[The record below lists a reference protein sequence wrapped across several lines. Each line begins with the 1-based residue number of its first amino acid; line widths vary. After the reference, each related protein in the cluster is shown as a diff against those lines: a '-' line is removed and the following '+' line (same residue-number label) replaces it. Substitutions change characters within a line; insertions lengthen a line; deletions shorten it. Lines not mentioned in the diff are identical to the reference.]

1 MKKKAFIG
9 GALMVLLAGGG
20 FVAFQKM
27 TPHPAA
33 TDEPKPVEL
42 TPAEKAATIKI
53 PTFFKM
59 DAFKLPVVRD
69 GQVKDFLFV
78 SITLELNDE
87 KDIEKFARNKERLR
101 NDVLDGLSQIASLP
115 AHFNQLSEPAI
126 KQKILDVTNKT
137 LGEPLIKE
145 VLVKNL
151 IIQPVNYAAHPLK
164 NQFEFGDSGGDMGSG
179 KVAPTP

>member
-1 MKKKAFIG
+1 MKKKAFVG
-9 GALMVLLAGGG
+9 GAVLVLLGIGG
-20 FVAFQKM
+20 FVVFQKM
-27 TPHPAA
+27 THPSSV
-33 TDEPKPVEL
+33 DEPKPVEL

-101 NDVLDGLSQIASLP
+101 NDVLDGLRQIASLP
-115 AHFNQLSEPAI
+115 ERFNQLSEPAI
-126 KQKILDVTNKT
+126 KQKIMEVTNKT
-137 LGEPLIKE
+137 LGEPLVKE